1 MERRVRRRGLSPL
14 RITGSE
20 FVRANLSLGS
30 ASKNTTEE
38 DSEESGTRLVPLKDW
53 TDRLS
58 S

>member
-1 MERRVRRRGLSPL
+1 MEIRVRRRGLTPV

-20 FVRANLSLGS
+20 FVGANLSLGS